1 MIEATCPADFSE
13 FNKDVPALGLQGI
26 IPFMLCM
33 LSMLYISMRQVDC
46 SSHCVGGCMPDCR
59 IYIKSAECRATVL
72 NPGFSI
78 PFIC

>member
-1 MIEATCPADFSE
+1 MIEATYPAYFSE

-33 LSMLYISMRQVDC
+33 LYISMRQVDC

-59 IYIKSAECRATVL
+59 TLNLLNAETL
-72 NPGFSI
+72 Y
-78 PFIC
+78 

>member
-1 MIEATCPADFSE
+1 MIEATCPADFPE
-13 FNKDVPALGLQGI
+13 FDKDVPAIGLQGI

-59 IYIKSAECRATVL
+59 TLNLLNAEPL
-72 NPGFSI
+72 Y
-78 PFIC
+78 

>member
-13 FNKDVPALGLQGI
+13 FNKDVPAIGLQGI

-33 LSMLYISMRQVDC
+33 LSLLYISMRQVDC

-59 IYIKSAECRATVL
+59 TRNLLNAEPL
-72 NPGFSI
+72 Y
-78 PFIC
+78 

>member
-1 MIEATCPADFSE
+1 MIEASCPADFSQ
-13 FNKDVPALGLQGI
+13 FNKDVPAIGLQGI

-59 IYIKSAECRATVL
+59 EPLY
-72 NPGFSI
+72 
-78 PFIC
+78 

>member
-1 MIEATCPADFSE
+1 MIEASCPADFSE

-59 IYIKSAECRATVL
+59 TLNLLNAEPL
-72 NPGFSI
+72 Y
-78 PFIC
+78 